1 MDLKQVIVDIPDF
14 PKPGILF
21 RDITPVMENPAAYAT
36 ALAGLKNLVAG
47 VEYDKLAA
55 IESRGFVLGGPLAR
69 DLDKGMV
76 LVRKAGKLP
85 RETVAESYELEY
97 GSATIEVHCDS
108 VEAGDRVVV
117 IDDLLAT
124 GGTAAAAGRL
134 VRKCGASVVAYLFM
148 VELED
153 LRGRDQLG
161 DAPVFSLVRYA

>member
-21 RDITPVMENPAAYAT
+21 RDITPVMENPVAYAT
-36 ALAGLKNLVAG
+36 ALVGLKNLVAG

-55 IESRGFVLGGPLAR
+55 IESRGFVIGGPLAR

-97 GSATIEVHCDS
+97 GSATVEVHRDS
-108 VEAGDRVVV
+108 VGAGDRVVV

-134 VRKCGASVVAYLFM
+134 VRKCGATVVAYLFM

-153 LRGRDQLG
+153 LGGREQLA